1 MNKRGFIVLLSV
13 ASLTLVAIFVSIT
26 VWLFRL
32 NNEVV
37 ERLQGR
43 RFLPPTEFYSAPE
56 KFFRNQRLNP
66 KQIENALLRVG
77 YTESSTPGPQAST
90 LGAAQFT
97 RIPVEECQSYVRDGL
112 GDITQSCLVFR
123 SKPKLDPQAPVSS
136 VLVAVGPDE
145 VILDIARLESEG
157 PQSLDTLELEPEL
170 FAQFYGEKP
179 LMRTIV
185 QLGDTP
191 PQCLNAILAIEDA
204 NFLEHGG
211 VSVTGLLRAFL
222 KNLMAGRLRQGGSTI
237 TQQLVKNYFLTSER
251 TLSRKIKEL
260 FMALMLEA
268 HATKDDILETYI
280 NEIYMGQNGP
290 FEVRGFGAASEHYF
304 GQPLSELNLPQ
315 CALIAAIVNSP
326 GRFNPFQH
334 PKEATE
340 RRGKVLD
347 RMAELNLITKEEQAQ
362 AQSAALPNRP
372 LRALTEPAPFFVET
386 VRNEISK
393 MGLDLSEGAKIFTT
407 LNLAAQ
413 EAARSTVARGLEAL
427 EKNNKRIKELLSQGK
442 RLEAALISSDP
453 ISGEVQA
460 VIGGRQ
466 FKVSQFNRALN
477 SQRQIGSL
485 MKPIVYLTALEN
497 NDEEGRPYSPI
508 TLISDD
514 PFTYKYDKQVWSPKN
529 YDRKNYGNVPL
540 YFALKNSL
548 NAATSRLAVQVG
560 MEKTVETAKQLGI
573 TSKLRALPS
582 LALGAFEMT
591 PLEVLRVYST
601 FAGLGTARNLTFIRS
616 IESLSGQTLF
626 EADTQASEVVS
637 KEMTSVLVGMMK
649 QTIASGT
656 GRSIRTMGFNH
667 PAAGK
672 TGTTNDTKDAWFAGF
687 TPLHVAVVWVGFDDG
702 SAHGLTG
709 TSGAVPMWT
718 DYMKQVGVQY
728 PPIDFQWPEEI
739 VVGQLDVSTQ
749 ESLGIPAFPN
759 QPLEPA
765 ELVFIRGTQPS
776 MLIIN
781 SSPTE

>member
-13 ASLTLVAIFVSIT
+13 ASLTLVAILVSVT
-26 VWLFRL
+26 VWLYRL
-32 NNEVV
+32 NDEVV
-37 ERLQGR
+37 ERLKGR

-56 KFFRNQRLNP
+56 KFFRNQKLKP
-66 KQIENALLRVG
+66 KQIESALVRLG
-77 YTESSTPGPQAST
+77 YTQSSSLTT
-90 LGAAQFT
+90 LAAGQFT
-97 RIPVEECQSYVRDGL
+97 RLPVEECQAYVRDGL

-123 SKPKLDPQAPVSS
+123 SKPSKPKLDPQAPLSNI
-136 VLVAVGPDE
+136 LVAVGPDE
-145 VILDIARLESEG
+145 VIIDITKLETDG

-170 FAQFYGEKP
+170 FAQFYGDKP
-179 LMRTIV
+179 LLRTIV

-191 PQCLNAILAIEDA
+191 PQCLNALLAIEDS

-222 KNLMAGRLRQGGSTI
+222 KNLAAGRLRQGGSTI

-251 TLSRKIKEL
+251 TLSRKVKEL

-304 GQPLSELNLPQ
+304 SQPLSELNLHQ
-315 CALIAAIVNSP
+315 CALLAAIVNSP
-326 GRFNPFQH
+326 GRFNPFLH

-340 RRGKVLD
+340 RRTKVID
-347 RMAELNLITKEEQAQ
+347 RMAELKLISAEERNQALQ
-362 AQSAALPNRP
+362 ASLPP
-372 LRALTEPAPFFVET
+372 KPIRALTEPAPFFVET
-386 VRNEISK
+386 VRNEIQK
-393 MGLDLSEGAKIFTT
+393 MSLDLSEGAKIYTT

-413 EAARSTVARGLEAL
+413 EAARTTVQRGLEAL
-427 EKNNKRIKELLSQGK
+427 EKNNKRIKELLGKGK
-442 RLEAALISSDP
+442 RLEAALISADP

-485 MKPIVYLTALEN
+485 MKPLVYLTALQN
-497 NDEEGRPYSPI
+497 NDEEGRPFSPV

-514 PFTYKYDKQVWSPKN
+514 PYTYKYDKQVWSPKN

-540 YFALKNSL
+540 FFALKSSL

-573 TSKLRALPS
+573 TSKLKALPS

-601 FAGLGTARNLTFIRS
+601 FAGLGTARPLTFIRS
-616 IESLSGQTLF
+616 IQSLDGQTMF
-626 EADTQASEVVS
+626 EADVQAQEVVS
-637 KEMTSVLVGMMK
+637 KGSTAVLVGMMK

-687 TPLHVAVVWVGFDDG
+687 TPLHVAVVWVGFDDS

-709 TSGAVPMWT
+709 TSGAVPIWT

-728 PPIDFQWPEEI
+728 PPVDFPWPEEV
-739 VVGQLDVSTQ
+739 VVGELDVSTQ
-749 ESLGIPAFPN
+749 ESLGVPTIP
-759 QPLEPA
+759 QQTLEPA
-765 ELVFIRGTQPS
+765 EMVFIKGTQPS
-776 MLIIN
+776 MLIMD
-781 SSPTE
+781 SSPSD